1 METSEIH
8 RNPPGTNREVLYN
21 FILENCNDLA
31 PWKTNNQNILMAK
44 NLSQKIEGIGY
55 AVTECRSKWDL
66 LPHKSQLTE
75 MFR

>member
-31 PWKTNNQNILMAK
+31 PWKTNNQNILMAF
-44 NLSQKIEGIGY
+44 S
-55 AVTECRSKWDL
+55 
-66 LPHKSQLTE
+66 HKDYKLISMQ
-75 MFR
+75 